1 MTISRDAKRMIHLGE
16 RQQAGITWAGDTTD
30 KSLAL
35 LTSMVRDTVTSIL
48 DPAYVQRAIRAM
60 EKQAGH
66 PVEDPV
72 EAVKVISTRMRYT
85 DAQQAD
91 VLSHFIKG
99 GDLTAGGIMH
109 AVTSAAQV
117 QDDADDAWDLEN
129 TAIDALRLAAAF

>member
-1 MTISRDAKRMIHLGE
+1 MIHLGE

-35 LTSMVRDTVTSIL
+35 LTAMVRDTVKSIL

-60 EKQAGH
+60 EKEAGH
-66 PVEDPV
+66 QVEDPV
-72 EAVKVISTRMRYT
+72 EAVKVVSTRLRYSE
-85 DAQQAD
+85 AQQAD
-91 VLSHFIKG
+91 ILNHFIKG

-129 TAIDALRLAAAF
+129 TALEALRLAATL